1 MKKFVPNWPLIR
13 KTDKHKNREK
23 MNVQNVEL
31 HCLMKQSNY
40 VGETRVEVPE
50 LIGYLNLSRLLNL
63 T

>member
-1 MKKFVPNWPLIR
+1 MKKFVPNRPLIR

-23 MNVQNVEL
+23 MNVHNVEL
-31 HCLMKQSNY
+31 HCLMQESNY

-50 LIGYLNLSRLLNL
+50 LIGCLNLNRLLNL